1 MNPTPEAQRLL
12 TAFDL
17 FEAGLSMMRARF
29 RRSRPNASVAEIEAM
44 VSAWLLQQP
53 TEKFGDSED
62 RQNTWLRAP

>member
-1 MNPTPEAQRLL
+1 MIPTPEAQRLR

-29 RRSRPNASVAEIEAM
+29 RRSRPNASPAEIESM

-53 TEKFGDSED
+53 NVKFGDAED
-62 RQNTWLRAP
+62 RQNTWLQAP